1 MFRES
6 LGRAKGMPGVI
17 FAAFFNADEN
27 HHIKMFGIPNKFSIG
42 VKSMNTVIKTIC
54 PRLTKFFG

>member
-1 MFRES
+1 
-6 LGRAKGMPGVI
+6 
-17 FAAFFNADEN
+17 
-27 HHIKMFGIPNKFSIG
+27 MFGIPNKFCIG